1 MLESIDR
8 SLQATLEDI
17 ATNVQIK
24 GELEIVHPDYPTVEL
39 PTEFTRRIKS
49 LPVELQRKYLA
60 FQLRS
65 FLYSVY
71 YNGSSKSVKVIDPLI
86 STEIT
91 PDWENNTFLGMDL
104 QFDRQLHEH
113 NYGTGYFDR
122 NWQIIREERDE
133 TLAVKKNRLTIH
145 ITRNRHLQTSEMSA
159 AIGDFVSVKMPHNL
173 VQNGFYVAVGNA
185 GGYDSQLQGGDSLLV
200 RVYFH
205 ITPTGALAVM
215 ESLTQLLNTADI
227 PFHFKVLYH
236 PSDYNRYDTGVLY
249 IQRYY
254 YSSVEII
261 LGQTYRK
268 HQEHFQPEIPLF
280 TKPIAI
286 GLAVAEEP
294 DRQFAESESF
304 GTNRCQIVA
313 DGLINAELRGDTNPQ
328 LKLLAIQQNFEDVGI
343 DLAAPFLNPGS
354 VDIYAT
360 LRGCLEKFP

>member
-1 MLESIDR
+1 MMLKSIDR
-8 SLQATLEDI
+8 SLQATLADI

-24 GELEIVHPDYPTVEL
+24 GDLEVVHPNYPTVDL
-39 PTEFTRRIKS
+39 PAEFTSRIKS

-71 YNGSSKSVKVIDPLI
+71 YNGSSKSAKVVDPSI

-91 PDWENNTFLGMDL
+91 PDWENNTFLGMNL

-133 TLAVKKNRLTIH
+133 TLAVKKNGLTIH
-145 ITRNRHLQTSEMSA
+145 INRHRHLPAAEMSA
-159 AIGDFVSVKMPHNL
+159 AIGDLVSVKMPHNL

-185 GGYDSQLQGGDSLLV
+185 GGYDSQLKDEDSLLV

-227 PFHFKVLYH
+227 PFHFKVLYN
-236 PSDYNRYDTGVLY
+236 PIDYNRYDTGVLY
-249 IQRYY
+249 VQRYY
-254 YSSVEII
+254 YSSVDII
-261 LGQTYRK
+261 LGQIYRK
-268 HQEHFQPEIPLF
+268 HQQHFQPETPLF

-294 DRQFAESESF
+294 DRRFAESESF

-313 DGLINAELRGDTNPQ
+313 DGLINAELRGDIDPQ
-328 LKLLAIQQNFEDVGI
+328 LKLRAIQQSFEAVGI

-354 VDIYAT
+354 VDIYST
-360 LRGCLEKFP
+360 LK